1 MFTTPDL
8 LAIRAAIL
16 RDIQNR
22 LPEAVTG
29 PDSDFHLRA
38 SAVAAAI
45 EGLYQHQQWL
55 GRQILP
61 DTADGEFLE
70 RWASLFGLYRKPA
83 ATASGTITLTG
94 TPGVGV
100 YPGNTFRTADGLSF
114 VVPSGG
120 GAFIAANGRATV
132 KARAGQSGAAGNIT
146 AGTALTLVTAISGV
160 QSAAV
165 AASDFSG
172 GMEVESSA
180 DLLARLL
187 DRLRNPPH
195 GGNAAD
201 YRAWALEVPGV
212 VEAYV
217 FAGRRGVG
225 TVDVALKV
233 GGLGVP
239 SNALLAQVQA
249 YIDERRPV
257 TADFLAVSPT
267 QLPVNITAALTLAGT
282 TLEEARASLNTA
294 LLAYFS
300 TLKPGD
306 TVIRNRL
313 AAIIADTRGVVDFT
327 LSAPAANVT
336 TAVTPSMV
344 QVARMNTLTLS

>member
-1 MFTTPDL
+1 MFSTPDI

-22 LPEAVTG
+22 LPDAVTG

-45 EGLYQHQQWL
+45 EGVYQHQQWL
-55 GRQILP
+55 ARQILP
-61 DTADGEFLE
+61 DTADDEFLE
-70 RWASLFGLYRKPA
+70 RWASLFGIYRKPPA
-83 ATASGTITLTG
+83 VAGGTITFTG
-94 TPGVGV
+94 TPGVVIALGREV
-100 YPGNTFRTADGLSF
+100 KTADGLSF
-114 VVPSGG
+114 VVSTGLNR
-120 GAFIAANGRATV
+120 AIQANGRVKVNALATQ
-132 KARAGQSGAAGNIT
+132 AGMAGNIT
-146 AGTALTLVTAISGV
+146 TGTSLTLVSAISGV

-187 DRLRNPPH
+187 DRLRTPPH

-212 VEAYV
+212 VDAYV

-239 SNALLAQVQA
+239 STALLAQVQA

-257 TADFLAVSPT
+257 TADFLAVSPS
-267 QLPVNITAALTLAGT
+267 QLPVNITATLTLSGT
-282 TLEEARASLNTA
+282 TLDEARASLNTA

-306 TVIRNRL
+306 AVIRNRL
-313 AAIIADTRGVVDFT
+313 AAIIADTQGVVDFT
-327 LSAPAANVT
+327 LSTPAANVT

-344 QVARMNTLTLS
+344 QVARMGALTLS